1 MSKREVHYFTTPLHR
16 LHCPENR
23 SLFVTV
29 HLCSTVFHSTF
40 FPNIIITLLLCYS
53 LWRKLWVHGAAQY
66 HKTRNKHKNQYNN
79 ETSTRHTYNN
89 TQHATVGLGVAA
101 MCPSPFVNQFHWV
114 QIPWDWD
121 TPPIPIMSH
130 LQSYHLPS
138 PMFSPKPGIGTQ
150 RYWDT
155 MRLGVDHCWPY
166 HNHSTWWNVKLKV
179 RVEGCMMVHRHTAH
193 FNYLHFYTFCFT
205 QCVHQGQTQS
215 PKTNYIE
222 EC

>member
-1 MSKREVHYFTTPLHR
+1 MVQH
-16 LHCPENR
+16 
-23 SLFVTV
+23 
-29 HLCSTVFHSTF
+29 
-40 FPNIIITLLLCYS
+40 NIT
-53 LWRKLWVHGAAQY
+53 
-66 HKTRNKHKNQYNN
+66 KTRNKHKNQYNN

-101 MCPSPFVNQFHWV
+101 ICPSLFVNQFLWA

-130 LQSYHLPS
+130 LQSYHLPN

-155 MRLGVDHCWPY
+155 MRLGLGVGHCWSY

-179 RVEGCMMVHRHTAH
+179 RVEGAWWSTGT
-193 FNYLHFYTFCFT
+193 LHILIIYIFTLFVLHSVYTKVKLNHLK
-205 QCVHQGQTQS
+205 Q
-215 PKTNYIE
+215 II
-222 EC
+222 